1 MKIVFIGAGSRDFGR
16 GQIVDLLHSK
26 ELQGRNVTLS
36 LVDQNETALETMTR
50 LAERIKEHTGSDF
63 TIESTTDRTKALP
76 NADYVI
82 TAVARKRMELW
93 EQDFRI
99 PLSYGFKHCLG
110 ENGGPGALFHALR
123 SFELIIP
130 ICRDIETYCPN
141 ALLLNFTNPEA
152 RVLHAILNL
161 TKVNAV
167 GLCHGVF
174 SGLRAVSEILERP
187 LDELEIISAGMNHFY
202 CMLQVKDKQ
211 NGQDL
216 LPTLLEKAKDSS
228 VLSRLSRPHLTLFR
242 EMVEIFG
249 MFTYPTDDHIGEYL
263 SFGAEFAGGKWKY
276 GQESR
281 QVTLHTP
288 VQDQHLLADYASGKR
303 ELDQWIL
310 RSSSESTVPII
321 CDIEL
326 NRGMMRP
333 AVNVLNTGLYI
344 ENLHPNGVVEVPA
357 IVDAKGV
364 HPVKVGRLSEPIAAM
379 INLQYA
385 IHNLLTEAYQTKS
398 RELLLQALLL
408 DPVVNSITAAKK
420 MLTEML
426 ELQREFIPSFFE

>member
-16 GQIVDLLHSK
+16 GQIVDLLQSK

-36 LVDQNETALETMTR
+36 LVDQNESALGIMTR
-50 LAERIKEHTGSDF
+50 LAERIKEHVGSDF
-63 TIESTTDRTKALP
+63 KIESTTDRTKALP
-76 NADYVI
+76 NANYVI

-110 ENGGPGALFHALR
+110 ENGGPGAIFHALR
-123 SFELIIP
+123 SFELMIP
-130 ICRDIETYCPN
+130 ICRDIEKYCPD

-152 RVLHAILNL
+152 RVLHAILTL
-161 TKVNAV
+161 TQVKAV

-174 SGLRAVSEILERP
+174 SGLNAISEILQRP
-187 LDELEIISAGMNHFY
+187 LGELDIVSAGMNHFY

-211 NGQDL
+211 TGEEL

-228 VLSRLSRPHLTLFR
+228 VLSKLSRPHLALFR

-249 MFTYPTDDHIGEYL
+249 MFTYPSDDHIGEYL
-263 SFGAEFAGGKWKY
+263 SFGSEFLGTKWKY

-281 QVTLHTP
+281 RVAMINPEQAK
-288 VQDQHLLADYASGKR
+288 DLLADYASGKR
-303 ELDQWIL
+303 DLDQWLL

-326 NRGMMRP
+326 NRGMLRP
-333 AVNVLNTGLYI
+333 AVNVLNSGLYI
-344 ENLHPNGVVEVPA
+344 ENLQPNGVVEVPA
-357 IVDAKGV
+357 RVDAQGV
-364 HPVKVGRLSEPIAAM
+364 HPIKVGRLSEPIAAM

-385 IHNLLTEAYQTKS
+385 IHNLLTEAYRTKS
-398 RELLLQALLL
+398 RDLLLQALLL
-408 DPVVNSITAAKK
+408 DPVVDSIKSAQT
-420 MLTEML
+420 MLDEML